1 MNKETY
7 NEILDQLNNLTAQV
21 KDLIEDNNN
30 AETFKDNEGFAEKI
44 IDNDDSISL
53 YATEGYSSDVDL
65 LANLRDTGNG
75 YIMYIPAY
83 NCTDQ
88 DNYICMDYSEAD
100 YLRKMLNYIYRRDNN
115 EC

>member
-30 AETFKDNEGFAEKI
+30 AETFKDDEGFAEKI

-53 YATEGYSSDVDL
+53 YATWLGELLDHIFIGLYFVVTTPACDCTVFSS
-65 LANLRDTGNG
+65 RDTKSCDAS
-75 YIMYIPAY
+75 IVIL
-83 NCTDQ
+83 T
-88 DNYICMDYSEAD
+88 SEQ
-100 YLRKMLNYIYRRDNN
+100 
-115 EC
+115 